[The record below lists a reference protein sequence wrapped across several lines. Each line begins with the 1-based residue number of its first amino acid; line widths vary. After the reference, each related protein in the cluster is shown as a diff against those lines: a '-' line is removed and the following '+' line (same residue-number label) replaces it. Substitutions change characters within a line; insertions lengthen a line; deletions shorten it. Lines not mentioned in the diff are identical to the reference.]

1 MLLDSSIGD
10 SRQFA
15 CDGELVTF
23 TCQVFLSDNL
33 EWNSPL
39 IDPPIRFASTD
50 MLQSVRREPFV
61 ATLTSVVG
69 TTLAA
74 NFTATLQ
81 VNASRMILP
90 PNTTVECNSEESDF
104 TTAG

>member
-23 TCQVFLSDNL
+23 TCQVFLSDIL

-39 IDPPIRFASTD
+39 VAPMRFLSTD
-50 MLQSVRREPFV
+50 MLRSVPREPFL
-61 ATLTSVVG
+61 ATLTNVVG
-69 TTLAA
+69 TALEA
-74 NFTATLQ
+74 NITATLQ

>member
-23 TCQVFLSDNL
+23 TCQVFLSDLL

-39 IDPPIRFASTD
+39 IASIRFLSTD
-50 MLQSVRREPFV
+50 MLRSVPREPFV

>member
-1 MLLDSSIGD
+1 MVLDSSIGD

-23 TCQVFLSDNL
+23 TCQVFLSDIL

-39 IDPPIRFASTD
+39 IARIRFSSTD
-50 MLQSVRREPFV
+50 MLQSVRREPFF

-69 TTLAA
+69 TNLAA
-74 NFTATLQ
+74 NITATLQ

-90 PNTTVECNSEESDF
+90 PNTTVECNSEESNF

>member
-1 MLLDSSIGD
+1 VLLDSSIGD

-23 TCQVFLSDNL
+23 TCQVFLSDIL

-39 IDPPIRFASTD
+39 IAPIRFSSTD
-50 MLQSVRREPFV
+50 MLQSVRREPFL

-69 TTLAA
+69 TALEA
-74 NFTATLQ
+74 NITATLQ

-90 PNTTVECNSEESDF
+90 PNTTVECSSEESDF

>member
-23 TCQVFLSDNL
+23 TCQVFISDNL

-39 IDPPIRFASTD
+39 IDPIRFVSTD
-50 MLQSVRREPFV
+50 MLQSVRREPFF
-61 ATLTSVVG
+61 ATLTSIVG
-69 TTLAA
+69 TNLEA
-74 NFTATLQ
+74 NITATLQ